1 MKRVFFLLLIGLT
14 LSVNSQQKFTLSG
27 SIFESNGKETLIGA
41 NIIIADLMTG
51 TISNEYGFYSIT
63 LAKGTY
69 EISVSNIGYSNLKQ
83 TITLDQNI
91 SMDFTLTEVIESL
104 DEVIIESNVE
114 ALNIKSPQ
122 MSVNSLTASSIKQ
135 IPVVFG
141 EADVIKA
148 ITLLPGV
155 SSGGEGA
162 AGFNV
167 RGGAAD
173 QNLILLDEA
182 TIFNSSHLFGL
193 FSVFNP
199 DAIKSLKLYKGGVPA
214 KYGGRVASVLD
225 IYQKEGNK
233 NEFKANG
240 GIGLVASRLLL
251 EGPLKKGVGSFLL
264 GGRATYAHLFLPLF
278 DVNNIAYFY
287 DLNTKL
293 SYKLNQKNS
302 IYLSGYFG
310 RDVFN
315 VSNSF
320 ENTYGNTVVNFR
332 WNHLFNDK
340 LFSNLSLIYSDYYY
354 GLNLNF
360 VGFEWNS
367 GIQNMNIK
375 YDFKQYVNDR
385 YKLEYGL
392 HSTYYR
398 FNPGII
404 SPNRPDS
411 GINREALTNKFAFEN
426 AIYFD
431 INQQLSEHLSFS
443 YGTRLSSF
451 LRLGQKELNVYENNQ
466 AVGYNSD
473 LQLYEEVDPIGSES
487 SSHSKVIK
495 SFLNLEPRLA
505 ISYKLND
512 DTSLKTS
519 YNRMTQYL
527 HLISNTSSPT
537 PLDVWTPSGEYI
549 QPQILDQVA
558 VGYFKSYN
566 TYDLE
571 IESFYKTTKNRIDYI
586 DGANLIAN
594 KAIEQV
600 LLNGQ
605 SRAYGFELLFRKNKG
620 RFKGWFAYTL
630 SKSEQHEYGLHSTY
644 YRFNPGIISPNRPDS
659 GINREALTN
668 KFAFENAIYFDIN
681 QQLSEHLSFS
691 YGTRLSSF
699 LRLGQKELN
708 VYENNQAVGY
718 NSDLQLYEE
727 VDPIGSESSS
737 HSKVIKSFLNLE
749 PRLAISY
756 KLNDDTSLKTS
767 YNRMTQYLHLISNT
781 SSPTPLDV
789 WTPSGEYIQPQI
801 LDQVAVGYFKSYNT
815 YDLEIESFY
824 KTTKNRIDY
833 IDGANLIAN
842 KAIEQVLLNGQSRAY
857 GFELLF
863 RKNKGRFKG
872 WFAYTLSKSEQQ
884 TKGINPSDPGI
895 NNGNWYNTPY
905 DKTHDISITSS
916 YDLSDKWKLNANFI
930 YQTGQPTT
938 YPNGQYEY
946 NNLIVSTFE
955 SRNSSRLDAYH
966 RFDISGTYNPKKN
979 KEKRWKGEWVF
990 SIYNLYNRKNTQS
1003 LNFRENI
1010 DTGQNEALKLSL
1022 FGAIGAVSYNF
1033 KF

>member
-1 MKRVFFLLLIGLT
+1 MKRLIFSILLCANFYGT
-14 LSVNSQQKFTLSG
+14 SQDLFTLSG
-27 SIFESNGKETLIGA
+27 TVFENQGNETLIGA
-41 NIIIADLMTG
+41 NIIIDELKTG

-63 LAKGTY
+63 LTKGVY
-69 EISVSNIGYSNLKQ
+69 EFTISNVGCL
-83 TITLDQNI
+83 TIKETIILDKDI
-91 SMDFTLTEVIESL
+91 IRDFTLLEATEALEEVLIETNIESL
-104 DEVIIESNVE
+104 
-114 ALNIKSPQ
+114 NIRTPQ

-240 GIGLVASRLLL
+240 GVGLVASRLLL

-293 SYKLNQKNS
+293 SYKLNKKNS
-302 IYLSGYFG
+302 IYLSAYFG

-332 WNHLFNDK
+332 LNHLFNDK

-375 YDFKQYVNDR
+375 YDFNQYINNR

-398 FNPGII
+398 FNPGVIG
-404 SPNRPDS
+404 PNRSDS
-411 GINREALTNKFAFEN
+411 GINTEALTNKFAFEN

-431 INQQLSEHLSFS
+431 IKHQLSERLTVS
-443 YGTRLSSF
+443 YGSRLSSF
-451 LRLGQKELNVYENNQ
+451 LRLGQKELNLYENNQ
-466 AVGYNSD
+466 AVGYNTD
-473 LQLYEEVDPIGSES
+473 LQLYEEINPIGSES
-487 SSHSKVIK
+487 SSTNKVIK

-505 ISYKLND
+505 ISYKLD
-512 DTSLKTS
+512 DNTSLKTS

-537 PLDVWTPSGEYI
+537 PLDVWTPSGKYI
-549 QPQILDQVA
+549 QPQILDQIA
-558 VGYFKSYN
+558 IGYFKRYN
-566 TYDLE
+566 KYDLE
-571 IESFYKTTKNRIDYI
+571 IESFYKK
-586 DGANLIAN
+586 
-594 KAIEQV
+594 
-600 LLNGQ
+600 
-605 SRAYGFELLFRKNKG
+605 
-620 RFKGWFAYTL
+620 
-630 SKSEQHEYGLHSTY
+630 
-644 YRFNPGIISPNRPDS
+644 
-659 GINREALTN
+659 
-668 KFAFENAIYFDIN
+668 
-681 QQLSEHLSFS
+681 
-691 YGTRLSSF
+691 
-699 LRLGQKELN
+699 
-708 VYENNQAVGY
+708 
-718 NSDLQLYEE
+718 
-727 VDPIGSESSS
+727 
-737 HSKVIKSFLNLE
+737 
-749 PRLAISY
+749 
-756 KLNDDTSLKTS
+756 
-767 YNRMTQYLHLISNT
+767 
-781 SSPTPLDV
+781 
-789 WTPSGEYIQPQI
+789 
-801 LDQVAVGYFKSYNT
+801 
-815 YDLEIESFY
+815 
-824 KTTKNRIDY
+824 TKNRIDY

-884 TKGINPSDPGI
+884 TKGLNASDPGI

-966 RFDISGTYNPKKN
+966 RFDISGTYTPKKN
-979 KEKRWKGEWVF
+979 KDKQWKGEWVF

-1003 LNFRENI
+1003 LNFRENQ

>member
-1 MKRVFFLLLIGLT
+1 MKRLIFSLLLCT
-14 LSVNSQQKFTLSG
+14 NFYVTSQDLFTLSG
-27 SIFESNGKETLIGA
+27 TVFENQGNETLIGA
-41 NIIIADLMTG
+41 NIIINELKTG

-63 LAKGTY
+63 LAKGVY
-69 EISVSNIGYSNLKQ
+69 EFTISNVGYL
-83 TITLDQNI
+83 TIKETIILDKDI
-91 SMDFTLTEVIESL
+91 IRDFTLSETTEALEEVLIETNIESL
-104 DEVIIESNVE
+104 
-114 ALNIKSPQ
+114 NIKTPQ
-122 MSVNSLTASSIKQ
+122 MSVNSLTATSIKQ

-240 GIGLVASRLLL
+240 GVGLVASRLLL

-293 SYKLNQKNS
+293 SYKLNKKNS
-302 IYLSGYFG
+302 IYLSAYFG

-332 WNHLFNDK
+332 LNHLFNDK

-375 YDFKQYVNDR
+375 YDFNQYINDR

-398 FNPGII
+398 FNPGVIG
-404 SPNRPDS
+404 PNRTDS
-411 GINREALTNKFAFEN
+411 GINTEALTNKFAFEN
-426 AIYFD
+426 AVYLD
-431 INQQLSEHLSFS
+431 IKQQLSERLTVS
-443 YGTRLSSF
+443 YGSRLSSF
-451 LRLGQKELNVYENNQ
+451 LRLGQKELNLYENNQ
-466 AVGYNSD
+466 AVGYNTD
-473 LQLYEEVDPIGSES
+473 LQLYEEINPIGSES
-487 SSHSKVIK
+487 SSTNKVTK
-495 SFLNLEPRLA
+495 SFLNLEPRLSL
-505 ISYKLND
+505 SYKLD
-512 DTSLKTS
+512 DNTSLKTS

-537 PLDVWTPSGEYI
+537 PLDVWTPSGKYI
-549 QPQILDQVA
+549 QPQILDQIA
-558 VGYFKSYN
+558 IGYFKRYN
-566 TYDLE
+566 KYDLE
-571 IESFYKTTKNRIDYI
+571 IESFYKKTKNRIDYI

-605 SRAYGFELLFRKNKG
+605 SRAYGFELLFRKNRG
-620 RFKGWFAYTL
+620 RFKGW
-630 SKSEQHEYGLHSTY
+630 
-644 YRFNPGIISPNRPDS
+644 I
-659 GINREALTN
+659 
-668 KFAFENAIYFDIN
+668 
-681 QQLSEHLSFS
+681 
-691 YGTRLSSF
+691 
-699 LRLGQKELN
+699 
-708 VYENNQAVGY
+708 
-718 NSDLQLYEE
+718 
-727 VDPIGSESSS
+727 
-737 HSKVIKSFLNLE
+737 
-749 PRLAISY
+749 
-756 KLNDDTSLKTS
+756 
-767 YNRMTQYLHLISNT
+767 
-781 SSPTPLDV
+781 
-789 WTPSGEYIQPQI
+789 
-801 LDQVAVGYFKSYNT
+801 
-815 YDLEIESFY
+815 
-824 KTTKNRIDY
+824 
-833 IDGANLIAN
+833 
-842 KAIEQVLLNGQSRAY
+842 
-857 GFELLF
+857 
-863 RKNKGRFKG
+863 
-872 WFAYTLSKSEQQ
+872 AYTLSKSEQQ
-884 TKGINPSDPGI
+884 TKGLSALDPGI

-916 YDLSDKWKLNANFI
+916 YDLNDKWKLNANFI

-966 RFDISGTYNPKKN
+966 RFDISGTYTPKKN
-979 KEKRWKGEWVF
+979 KDKQWKGEWVF

-1003 LNFRENI
+1003 LNFRENQ

>member
-1 MKRVFFLLLIGLT
+1 MTRLIFSLFIGLSF
-14 LSVNSQQKFTLSG
+14 LGYSQEKFTLSG
-27 SIFESNGKETLIGA
+27 TVFEAEGQETLIGA
-41 NIIIADLMTG
+41 NILIYDLKTG

-63 LAKGTY
+63 LDQGTY
-69 EISVSNIGYSNLKQ
+69 EVTVSTMGYCTLQQTLNLDK
-83 TITLDQNI
+83 NI
-91 SMDFTLTEVIESL
+91 SLDFTLVEAQETL
-104 DEVIIESNVE
+104 DEVVIET
-114 ALNIKSPQ
+114 NIERVDIKTPQ
-122 MSVNSLTASSIKQ
+122 MSVNSLNASSIKQ

-167 RGGAAD
+167 RGGATD

-199 DAIKSLKLYKGGVPA
+199 DAIKNLKLYKGGIPA

-225 IYQKEGNK
+225 IYQKDGNK
-233 NEFKANG
+233 NEFHANG
-240 GIGLVASRLLL
+240 GLGLVASRLLL
-251 EGPLKKGVGSFLL
+251 EGPLKKGTGSFLL

-278 DVNNIAYFY
+278 DLNNVAYFY

-293 SYKLNQKNS
+293 SYNLNKKNS

-315 VSNSF
+315 ISDSF

-332 WNHLFNDK
+332 WNHLFSDQ

-375 YDFKQYVNDR
+375 YDFKQYINDR

-404 SPNRPDS
+404 SPNGPDS
-411 GINREALTNKFAFEN
+411 GINREELINKFAFEN
-426 AIYFD
+426 AIYID
-431 INQQLSEHLSFS
+431 VNQQLTDRLALS
-443 YGTRLSSF
+443 YGARLSSF
-451 LRLGQKELNVYENNQ
+451 LRLGQKEINVYENNQ
-466 AVGYNSD
+466 AVEFNSD
-473 LQLYEEVDPIGSES
+473 LQLYEKINPIGTRSDG
-487 SSHSKVIK
+487 HGKVIK
-495 SFLNLEPRLA
+495 SFLNIEPRFAL
-505 ISYKLND
+505 SYQLND

-527 HLISNTSSPT
+527 HLMSNTSSPA
-537 PLDVWTPSGEYI
+537 PLDVWAPSGEFI

-558 VGYFKSYN
+558 VGYFKNYKAYS
-566 TYDLE
+566 LE
-571 IESFYKTTKNRIDYI
+571 VESFYKIIKNRIDYI

-594 KAIEQV
+594 DAIEQV
-600 LLNGQ
+600 ILNGR
-605 SRAYGFELLFRKNKG
+605 SRAYG
-620 RFKGWFAYTL
+620 
-630 SKSEQHEYGLHSTY
+630 
-644 YRFNPGIISPNRPDS
+644 
-659 GINREALTN
+659 
-668 KFAFENAIYFDIN
+668 
-681 QQLSEHLSFS
+681 
-691 YGTRLSSF
+691 
-699 LRLGQKELN
+699 
-708 VYENNQAVGY
+708 
-718 NSDLQLYEE
+718 
-727 VDPIGSESSS
+727 
-737 HSKVIKSFLNLE
+737 LE
-749 PRLAISY
+749 
-756 KLNDDTSLKTS
+756 
-767 YNRMTQYLHLISNT
+767 
-781 SSPTPLDV
+781 
-789 WTPSGEYIQPQI
+789 
-801 LDQVAVGYFKSYNT
+801 
-815 YDLEIESFY
+815 
-824 KTTKNRIDY
+824 
-833 IDGANLIAN
+833 
-842 KAIEQVLLNGQSRAY
+842 VLL
-857 GFELLF
+857 

-884 TKGINPSDPGI
+884 TKGQKASDPGI

-916 YDLSDKWKLNANFI
+916 YDLSEKWKLNANFI
-930 YQTGQPTT
+930 FQTGQPTT
-938 YPNGQYEY
+938 YPNGQYSF
-946 NNLIVSTFE
+946 NGLVVPTFE
-955 SRNSSRLDAYH
+955 ARNSSRLDAYH
-966 RFDISGTYNPKKN
+966 RFDISGTYTPKSK
-979 KEKRWKGEWVF
+979 KEKRWKSEWVF

-1003 LNFRENI
+1003 LNFRENQ
-1010 DTGQNEALKLSL
+1010 DTGQNEAIKLSL

>member
-1 MKRVFFLLLIGLT
+1 MKRLIFSILLCANFYGT
-14 LSVNSQQKFTLSG
+14 SQDLFTLSG
-27 SIFESNGKETLIGA
+27 TVFENQGNETLIGA
-41 NIIIADLMTG
+41 NIIIDELKTG

-63 LAKGTY
+63 LTKGVY
-69 EISVSNIGYSNLKQ
+69 EFTISNVGCL
-83 TITLDQNI
+83 TIKETIILDKDI
-91 SMDFTLTEVIESL
+91 IRDFTLLEATEALEEVLIETNIESL
-104 DEVIIESNVE
+104 
-114 ALNIKSPQ
+114 NIRTPQ

-240 GIGLVASRLLL
+240 GVGLVASRLLL

-293 SYKLNQKNS
+293 SYKLNKKNS
-302 IYLSGYFG
+302 IYLSAYFG

-332 WNHLFNDK
+332 LNHLFNDK

-375 YDFKQYVNDR
+375 YDFNQYINNR

-398 FNPGII
+398 FNPGVIG
-404 SPNRPDS
+404 PNRSDS
-411 GINREALTNKFAFEN
+411 GINTEALTNKFAFEN

-431 INQQLSEHLSFS
+431 IKHQLSERLTVS
-443 YGTRLSSF
+443 YGSRLSSF
-451 LRLGQKELNVYENNQ
+451 LRLGQKELNLYENNQ
-466 AVGYNSD
+466 AVGYNTD
-473 LQLYEEVDPIGSES
+473 LQLYEEINPIGSES
-487 SSHSKVIK
+487 STTNKVIK

-505 ISYKLND
+505 ISYKLD
-512 DTSLKTS
+512 DNTSLKTS

-537 PLDVWTPSGEYI
+537 PLDVWTPSGKYI
-549 QPQILDQVA
+549 QPQILDQIA
-558 VGYFKSYN
+558 IGYFKRYN
-566 TYDLE
+566 KYDLE
-571 IESFYKTTKNRIDYI
+571 IESFYKK
-586 DGANLIAN
+586 
-594 KAIEQV
+594 
-600 LLNGQ
+600 
-605 SRAYGFELLFRKNKG
+605 
-620 RFKGWFAYTL
+620 
-630 SKSEQHEYGLHSTY
+630 
-644 YRFNPGIISPNRPDS
+644 
-659 GINREALTN
+659 
-668 KFAFENAIYFDIN
+668 
-681 QQLSEHLSFS
+681 
-691 YGTRLSSF
+691 
-699 LRLGQKELN
+699 
-708 VYENNQAVGY
+708 
-718 NSDLQLYEE
+718 
-727 VDPIGSESSS
+727 
-737 HSKVIKSFLNLE
+737 
-749 PRLAISY
+749 
-756 KLNDDTSLKTS
+756 
-767 YNRMTQYLHLISNT
+767 
-781 SSPTPLDV
+781 
-789 WTPSGEYIQPQI
+789 
-801 LDQVAVGYFKSYNT
+801 
-815 YDLEIESFY
+815 
-824 KTTKNRIDY
+824 TKNRIDY

-884 TKGINPSDPGI
+884 TKGLNASDPGI

-916 YDLSDKWKLNANFI
+916 YDLNNKWKLNANFI

-979 KEKRWKGEWVF
+979 KDKQWKGEWVF

-1003 LNFRENI
+1003 LNFRENQ

>member
-1 MKRVFFLLLIGLT
+1 MKKIIFSLLLCFSLYG
-14 LSVNSQQKFTLSG
+14 NSQERFTLSG
-27 SIFESNGKETLIGA
+27 TIVEEQGRETLIGA
-41 NIIIADLMTG
+41 NIIIEDLNTG

-63 LAKGTY
+63 LNKGIY
-69 EISVSNIGYSNLKQ
+69 EVTISNIGYSSLKQ
-83 TITLDQNI
+83 TISLDQNV
-91 SMDFTLTEVIESL
+91 SMDFTLTEEIESL

-122 MSVNSLTASSIKQ
+122 MSVNSLSATSIKQ

-199 DAIKSLKLYKGGVPA
+199 DAIKSLKLYKGGIPA

-251 EGPLKKGVGSFLL
+251 EGPISKGKGSFLL

-278 DVNNIAYFY
+278 EVDNIAYFY
-287 DLNTKL
+287 DLNSKL
-293 SYKLNQKNS
+293 SYNINEKNDV
-302 IYLSGYFG
+302 YLSGYFG

-320 ENTYGNTVVNFR
+320 ENTYGNTVINFR
-332 WNHLFNDK
+332 WNHLFSNQ

-385 YKLEYGL
+385 FKMEYGL

-398 FNPGII
+398 FNPGVI
-404 SPNRPDS
+404 SPNGPQS
-411 GINREALTNKFAFEN
+411 GINREELTNKFAFEN

-431 INQQLSEHLSFS
+431 LNQKLSERISVS
-443 YGTRLSSF
+443 YGARLSSF

-473 LQLYEEVDPIGSES
+473 LQLYEAINPIS
-487 SSHSKVIK
+487 SQTNNQGKVVK

-505 ISYKLND
+505 VSYKLND

-527 HLISNTSSPT
+527 HLLSNTSSQT
-537 PLDVWTPSGEYI
+537 PLDVWTPSGKYI
-549 QPQILDQVA
+549 QPQVLDQLA
-558 VGYFKSYN
+558 IGYFK
-566 TYDLE
+566 
-571 IESFYKTTKNRIDYI
+571 R
-586 DGANLIAN
+586 
-594 KAIEQV
+594 
-600 LLNGQ
+600 
-605 SRAYGFELLFRKNKG
+605 
-620 RFKGWFAYTL
+620 
-630 SKSEQHEYGLHSTY
+630 Y
-644 YRFNPGIISPNRPDS
+644 YS
-659 GINREALTN
+659 
-668 KFAFENAIYFDIN
+668 
-681 QQLSEHLSFS
+681 
-691 YGTRLSSF
+691 
-699 LRLGQKELN
+699 
-708 VYENNQAVGY
+708 
-718 NSDLQLYEE
+718 
-727 VDPIGSESSS
+727 
-737 HSKVIKSFLNLE
+737 
-749 PRLAISY
+749 
-756 KLNDDTSLKTS
+756 
-767 YNRMTQYLHLISNT
+767 
-781 SSPTPLDV
+781 
-789 WTPSGEYIQPQI
+789 
-801 LDQVAVGYFKSYNT
+801 

-884 TKGINPSDPGI
+884 TNGINASDPGI
-895 NNGNWYNTPY
+895 NNGKWYNTPY
-905 DKTHDISITSS
+905 DKTHDVSITSS
-916 YDLSDKWKLNANFI
+916 YDLSKKWKLNANFI

-946 NNLIVSTFE
+946 SNLIVPTFE
-955 SRNSSRLDAYH
+955 TRNSSRLDAYH
-966 RFDISGTYNPKKN
+966 RFDISGTYTPKTKKN
-979 KEKRWKGEWVF
+979 KQWKGEWVF

-1003 LNFRENI
+1003 LNFRENQI
-1010 DTGQNEALKLSL
+1010 TGSNEAVKLSL
-1022 FGAIGAVSYNF
+1022 FGAVGAVSYNF

>member
-1 MKRVFFLLLIGLT
+1 MKRQILFLLLCINLYG
-14 LSVNSQQKFTLSG
+14 NSQERFTLSG
-27 SIFESNGKETLIGA
+27 TVFENQGNETLIGA
-41 NIIIADLMTG
+41 NIIIDELKTG

-63 LAKGTY
+63 LAKGIY
-69 EISVSNIGYSNLKQ
+69 EFTISNIGYSTIKKTIILDKDILK
-83 TITLDQNI
+83 
-91 SMDFTLTEVIESL
+91 DFTLSEATEALDEVLIETNIESL
-104 DEVIIESNVE
+104 DIRT
-114 ALNIKSPQ
+114 PQ

-214 KYGGRVASVLD
+214 KYGGRVSSVLD

-233 NEFKANG
+233 NEYKANG

-293 SYKLNQKNS
+293 SYKLNKKNS
-302 IYLSGYFG
+302 IYLSAYFG

-320 ENTYGNTVVNFR
+320 ENTYGNTVINFR
-332 WNHLFNDK
+332 LNHLFNDK

-375 YDFKQYVNDR
+375 YDFNQYVNDR

-398 FNPGII
+398 FNPGVIG
-404 SPNRPDS
+404 PNRPDS
-411 GINREALTNKFAFEN
+411 GINTEALTNKFAFEN

-431 INQQLSEHLSFS
+431 IKHQLSERLTVS
-443 YGTRLSSF
+443 YGSRLSSF
-451 LRLGQKELNVYENNQ
+451 LRLGQKELNLYENNQ
-466 AVGYNSD
+466 AVGYNTD
-473 LQLYEEVDPIGSES
+473 LQLYEEINPIGSES
-487 SSHSKVIK
+487 SATNKVIK

-505 ISYKLND
+505 ISYKLD
-512 DTSLKTS
+512 DNTSLKTS

-537 PLDVWTPSGEYI
+537 PLDVWTPSGKYI
-549 QPQILDQVA
+549 QPQILDQIA
-558 VGYFKSYN
+558 IGYFKRYN
-566 TYDLE
+566 KYDLE
-571 IESFYKTTKNRIDYI
+571 IESFYKK
-586 DGANLIAN
+586 
-594 KAIEQV
+594 
-600 LLNGQ
+600 
-605 SRAYGFELLFRKNKG
+605 
-620 RFKGWFAYTL
+620 
-630 SKSEQHEYGLHSTY
+630 
-644 YRFNPGIISPNRPDS
+644 
-659 GINREALTN
+659 
-668 KFAFENAIYFDIN
+668 
-681 QQLSEHLSFS
+681 
-691 YGTRLSSF
+691 
-699 LRLGQKELN
+699 
-708 VYENNQAVGY
+708 
-718 NSDLQLYEE
+718 
-727 VDPIGSESSS
+727 
-737 HSKVIKSFLNLE
+737 
-749 PRLAISY
+749 
-756 KLNDDTSLKTS
+756 
-767 YNRMTQYLHLISNT
+767 
-781 SSPTPLDV
+781 
-789 WTPSGEYIQPQI
+789 
-801 LDQVAVGYFKSYNT
+801 
-815 YDLEIESFY
+815 
-824 KTTKNRIDY
+824 TKNRIDY

-884 TKGINPSDPGI
+884 TKGLNASDPGI

-966 RFDISGTYNPKKN
+966 RFDISGTYTPKKN
-979 KEKRWKGEWVF
+979 KDKQWKGEWVF

-1003 LNFRENI
+1003 LNFRENQ

>member
-1 MKRVFFLLLIGLT
+1 MKRLIFSILLCANFYGT
-14 LSVNSQQKFTLSG
+14 SQDLFTLSG
-27 SIFESNGKETLIGA
+27 TVFENQGNETLIGA
-41 NIIIADLMTG
+41 NIIIDELKTG

-63 LAKGTY
+63 LTKGVY
-69 EISVSNIGYSNLKQ
+69 EFTISNVGCL
-83 TITLDQNI
+83 TIKETIILDKDI
-91 SMDFTLTEVIESL
+91 IRDFTLLEATEALEEVLIETNIESL
-104 DEVIIESNVE
+104 
-114 ALNIKSPQ
+114 NIRTPQ

-240 GIGLVASRLLL
+240 GVGLVASRLLL

-293 SYKLNQKNS
+293 SYKINKKNS
-302 IYLSGYFG
+302 IYLSAYFG

-332 WNHLFNDK
+332 LNHLFNDK

-375 YDFKQYVNDR
+375 YDFNQYINNR

-398 FNPGII
+398 FNPGVIG
-404 SPNRPDS
+404 PNRSDS
-411 GINREALTNKFAFEN
+411 GINTEALTNKFAFEN
-426 AIYFD
+426 AIYLD
-431 INQQLSEHLSFS
+431 IKHQLSERLTVS
-443 YGTRLSSF
+443 YGSRLSSF
-451 LRLGQKELNVYENNQ
+451 LRLGQKELNLYENNQ
-466 AVGYNSD
+466 AVGYNTD
-473 LQLYEEVDPIGSES
+473 LQLYEEINPIGSES
-487 SSHSKVIK
+487 SATNKVIK

-505 ISYKLND
+505 ISYKLD
-512 DTSLKTS
+512 DNTSLKTS

-537 PLDVWTPSGEYI
+537 PLDVWTPSGKYI
-549 QPQILDQVA
+549 QPQILDQIA
-558 VGYFKSYN
+558 IGYFKRYN
-566 TYDLE
+566 KYDLE
-571 IESFYKTTKNRIDYI
+571 IESFYKK
-586 DGANLIAN
+586 
-594 KAIEQV
+594 
-600 LLNGQ
+600 
-605 SRAYGFELLFRKNKG
+605 
-620 RFKGWFAYTL
+620 
-630 SKSEQHEYGLHSTY
+630 
-644 YRFNPGIISPNRPDS
+644 
-659 GINREALTN
+659 
-668 KFAFENAIYFDIN
+668 
-681 QQLSEHLSFS
+681 
-691 YGTRLSSF
+691 
-699 LRLGQKELN
+699 
-708 VYENNQAVGY
+708 
-718 NSDLQLYEE
+718 
-727 VDPIGSESSS
+727 
-737 HSKVIKSFLNLE
+737 
-749 PRLAISY
+749 
-756 KLNDDTSLKTS
+756 
-767 YNRMTQYLHLISNT
+767 
-781 SSPTPLDV
+781 
-789 WTPSGEYIQPQI
+789 
-801 LDQVAVGYFKSYNT
+801 
-815 YDLEIESFY
+815 
-824 KTTKNRIDY
+824 TKNRIDY

-884 TKGINPSDPGI
+884 TKGLNASDPGI

-979 KEKRWKGEWVF
+979 KDKQWKGEWVF

-1003 LNFRENI
+1003 LNFRENQ

>member
-1 MKRVFFLLLIGLT
+1 MKRLIFSILLCANFYGT
-14 LSVNSQQKFTLSG
+14 SQDLFTLSG
-27 SIFESNGKETLIGA
+27 TVFENQGNETLIGA
-41 NIIIADLMTG
+41 NIIIDELKTG

-63 LAKGTY
+63 LTKGVY
-69 EISVSNIGYSNLKQ
+69 EFTISNVGCL
-83 TITLDQNI
+83 TIKETIILDKDI
-91 SMDFTLTEVIESL
+91 IRDFTLLEATEALEEVLIETNIESL
-104 DEVIIESNVE
+104 
-114 ALNIKSPQ
+114 NIRTPQ

-240 GIGLVASRLLL
+240 GVGLVASRLLL

-287 DLNTKL
+287 DLNSKL
-293 SYKLNQKNS
+293 SYKLNKKNS
-302 IYLSGYFG
+302 IYLSAYFG

-332 WNHLFNDK
+332 LNHLFNDK

-375 YDFKQYVNDR
+375 YDFNQYINNR

-398 FNPGII
+398 FNPGVIG
-404 SPNRPDS
+404 PNRSDS
-411 GINREALTNKFAFEN
+411 GINTEALTNKFAFEN
-426 AIYFD
+426 AIYLD
-431 INQQLSEHLSFS
+431 IKHQLSERLTVS
-443 YGTRLSSF
+443 YGSRLSSF
-451 LRLGQKELNVYENNQ
+451 LRLGQKELNLYENNQ
-466 AVGYNSD
+466 AVGYNTD
-473 LQLYEEVDPIGSES
+473 LQLYEEINPIGSES
-487 SSHSKVIK
+487 STTNKVIK

-505 ISYKLND
+505 ISYKLD
-512 DTSLKTS
+512 DNTSLKTS

-537 PLDVWTPSGEYI
+537 PLDVWTPSGKYI
-549 QPQILDQVA
+549 QPQILDQIA
-558 VGYFKSYN
+558 IGYFKRYN
-566 TYDLE
+566 KYDLE
-571 IESFYKTTKNRIDYI
+571 IESFYKK
-586 DGANLIAN
+586 
-594 KAIEQV
+594 
-600 LLNGQ
+600 
-605 SRAYGFELLFRKNKG
+605 
-620 RFKGWFAYTL
+620 
-630 SKSEQHEYGLHSTY
+630 
-644 YRFNPGIISPNRPDS
+644 
-659 GINREALTN
+659 
-668 KFAFENAIYFDIN
+668 
-681 QQLSEHLSFS
+681 
-691 YGTRLSSF
+691 
-699 LRLGQKELN
+699 
-708 VYENNQAVGY
+708 
-718 NSDLQLYEE
+718 
-727 VDPIGSESSS
+727 
-737 HSKVIKSFLNLE
+737 
-749 PRLAISY
+749 
-756 KLNDDTSLKTS
+756 
-767 YNRMTQYLHLISNT
+767 
-781 SSPTPLDV
+781 
-789 WTPSGEYIQPQI
+789 
-801 LDQVAVGYFKSYNT
+801 
-815 YDLEIESFY
+815 
-824 KTTKNRIDY
+824 TKNRIDY

-884 TKGINPSDPGI
+884 TKGLNASDPGI

-966 RFDISGTYNPKKN
+966 RFDISGTYTPKKN
-979 KEKRWKGEWVF
+979 KDKQWKGEWVF

-1003 LNFRENI
+1003 LNFRENQ

>member
-1 MKRVFFLLLIGLT
+1 MKRQILFLLLCINLYG
-14 LSVNSQQKFTLSG
+14 NSQERFTLSG
-27 SIFESNGKETLIGA
+27 TVFENQGNETLIGA
-41 NIIIADLMTG
+41 NIIIDELKTG

-63 LAKGTY
+63 LAKGIY
-69 EISVSNIGYSNLKQ
+69 EFTISNIGYSTIKKTIILDKDILK
-83 TITLDQNI
+83 
-91 SMDFTLTEVIESL
+91 DFTLSEATEALDEVLIETNIESL
-104 DEVIIESNVE
+104 
-114 ALNIKSPQ
+114 NIRTPQ

-214 KYGGRVASVLD
+214 KYGGRVSSVLD

-233 NEFKANG
+233 NEYKANG

-293 SYKLNQKNS
+293 SYKLNKKNS
-302 IYLSGYFG
+302 IYLSAYFG

-320 ENTYGNTVVNFR
+320 ENTYGNTVINFR
-332 WNHLFNDK
+332 LNHLFNDK

-375 YDFKQYVNDR
+375 YDFNQYVNDR

-398 FNPGII
+398 FNPGVIG
-404 SPNRPDS
+404 PNRPDS
-411 GINREALTNKFAFEN
+411 GINTEALTNKFGFEN

-431 INQQLSEHLSFS
+431 IKHQLSERLTVS
-443 YGTRLSSF
+443 YGSRLSSF
-451 LRLGQKELNVYENNQ
+451 LRLGQKELNLYENNQ
-466 AVGYNSD
+466 AVGYNTD
-473 LQLYEEVDPIGSES
+473 LQLYEEINPIGSES
-487 SSHSKVIK
+487 SSTNKVIK

-505 ISYKLND
+505 ISYKLD
-512 DTSLKTS
+512 DNTSLKTS

-537 PLDVWTPSGEYI
+537 PLDVWTPSGKYI
-549 QPQILDQVA
+549 QPQILDQIA
-558 VGYFKSYN
+558 IGYFKRYN
-566 TYDLE
+566 KYDLE
-571 IESFYKTTKNRIDYI
+571 IESFYKK
-586 DGANLIAN
+586 
-594 KAIEQV
+594 
-600 LLNGQ
+600 
-605 SRAYGFELLFRKNKG
+605 
-620 RFKGWFAYTL
+620 
-630 SKSEQHEYGLHSTY
+630 
-644 YRFNPGIISPNRPDS
+644 
-659 GINREALTN
+659 
-668 KFAFENAIYFDIN
+668 
-681 QQLSEHLSFS
+681 
-691 YGTRLSSF
+691 
-699 LRLGQKELN
+699 
-708 VYENNQAVGY
+708 
-718 NSDLQLYEE
+718 
-727 VDPIGSESSS
+727 
-737 HSKVIKSFLNLE
+737 
-749 PRLAISY
+749 
-756 KLNDDTSLKTS
+756 
-767 YNRMTQYLHLISNT
+767 
-781 SSPTPLDV
+781 
-789 WTPSGEYIQPQI
+789 
-801 LDQVAVGYFKSYNT
+801 
-815 YDLEIESFY
+815 
-824 KTTKNRIDY
+824 TKNRIDY

-884 TKGINPSDPGI
+884 TKGLNASEPGI

-905 DKTHDISITSS
+905 DKTHDISITTS
-916 YDLSDKWKLNANFI
+916 YDLNNKWKLNANFI

-966 RFDISGTYNPKKN
+966 RFDISGTYTPKKN
-979 KEKRWKGEWVF
+979 KDKQWKGEWVF

-1003 LNFRENI
+1003 LNFRENQ

>member
-1 MKRVFFLLLIGLT
+1 MKRLILFLLLCINLYG
-14 LSVNSQQKFTLSG
+14 NSQERFTLSG
-27 SIFESNGKETLIGA
+27 TVFENQGNETLIGA
-41 NIIIADLMTG
+41 NIIIDELKTG

-63 LAKGTY
+63 LAKGVY
-69 EISVSNIGYSNLKQ
+69 ELTVSNIGYSTTKK
-83 TITLDQNI
+83 TIILDKDI
-91 SMDFTLTEVIESL
+91 IKDFTLSEATEALDEVLIETNIESL
-104 DEVIIESNVE
+104 
-114 ALNIKSPQ
+114 NIRTPQ

-214 KYGGRVASVLD
+214 KYGGRVSSVLD

-233 NEFKANG
+233 NEYKANG
-240 GIGLVASRLLL
+240 GVGLVASRLLL

-293 SYKLNQKNS
+293 SYKLNKKNS
-302 IYLSGYFG
+302 VYLSAYFG

-332 WNHLFNDK
+332 LNHLFNDK

-375 YDFKQYVNDR
+375 YDFNQYVNDR

-398 FNPGII
+398 FNPGVIG
-404 SPNRPDS
+404 PNRPDS
-411 GINREALTNKFAFEN
+411 GINTEALTNKFAFEN
-426 AIYFD
+426 AIYLD
-431 INQQLSEHLSFS
+431 IKHQLSERLTVS
-443 YGTRLSSF
+443 YGSRLSSF
-451 LRLGQKELNVYENNQ
+451 LRLGQKELNLYENNQ
-466 AVGYNSD
+466 AVSYNTD
-473 LQLYEEVDPIGSES
+473 LQLYEEINPIGSES
-487 SSHSKVIK
+487 ISTNKVIK

-505 ISYKLND
+505 ISYKLD
-512 DTSLKTS
+512 DNTSLKTS

-537 PLDVWTPSGEYI
+537 PLDVWTPSGKYI
-549 QPQILDQVA
+549 QPQILDQIA
-558 VGYFKSYN
+558 IGYFKRYN
-566 TYDLE
+566 KYDLE
-571 IESFYKTTKNRIDYI
+571 VESFYKK
-586 DGANLIAN
+586 
-594 KAIEQV
+594 
-600 LLNGQ
+600 
-605 SRAYGFELLFRKNKG
+605 
-620 RFKGWFAYTL
+620 
-630 SKSEQHEYGLHSTY
+630 
-644 YRFNPGIISPNRPDS
+644 
-659 GINREALTN
+659 
-668 KFAFENAIYFDIN
+668 
-681 QQLSEHLSFS
+681 
-691 YGTRLSSF
+691 
-699 LRLGQKELN
+699 
-708 VYENNQAVGY
+708 
-718 NSDLQLYEE
+718 
-727 VDPIGSESSS
+727 
-737 HSKVIKSFLNLE
+737 
-749 PRLAISY
+749 
-756 KLNDDTSLKTS
+756 
-767 YNRMTQYLHLISNT
+767 
-781 SSPTPLDV
+781 
-789 WTPSGEYIQPQI
+789 
-801 LDQVAVGYFKSYNT
+801 
-815 YDLEIESFY
+815 
-824 KTTKNRIDY
+824 TKNRIDY

-884 TKGINPSDPGI
+884 TKGLNASEPGI

-916 YDLSDKWKLNANFI
+916 YDLNNKWKLNANFI

-966 RFDISGTYNPKKN
+966 RFDISGTYIPKKS
-979 KEKRWKGEWVF
+979 KDKQWKGEWVF

-1003 LNFRENI
+1003 LNFRENQ

>member
-1 MKRVFFLLLIGLT
+1 MKRQILFLLLCINLYG
-14 LSVNSQQKFTLSG
+14 NSQERFTLSG
-27 SIFESNGKETLIGA
+27 TVFENQGNETLIGA
-41 NIIIADLMTG
+41 NIIIDKLKTG

-63 LAKGTY
+63 LAKGVY
-69 EISVSNIGYSNLKQ
+69 ELTISNIGYS
-83 TITLDQNI
+83 TIKKTIILDKDI
-91 SMDFTLTEVIESL
+91 IKDFTLSEATEALDEVLIETNIESL
-104 DEVIIESNVE
+104 
-114 ALNIKSPQ
+114 NIRTPQ

-214 KYGGRVASVLD
+214 KYGGRVSSVLD

-233 NEFKANG
+233 NEYKANG
-240 GIGLVASRLLL
+240 GVGLVASRLLL

-293 SYKLNQKNS
+293 SYKLNKKNS
-302 IYLSGYFG
+302 VYLSAYFG

-332 WNHLFNDK
+332 LNHLFNDK

-375 YDFKQYVNDR
+375 YDFNQYVNDR

-398 FNPGII
+398 FNPGVIG
-404 SPNRPDS
+404 PNRPDS
-411 GINREALTNKFAFEN
+411 GINTEALTNKFAFEN
-426 AIYFD
+426 AIYLD
-431 INQQLSEHLSFS
+431 IKHQLSERLTVS
-443 YGTRLSSF
+443 YGSRLSSF
-451 LRLGQKELNVYENNQ
+451 LRLGQKELNLYENNQ
-466 AVGYNSD
+466 AVSYNTD
-473 LQLYEEVDPIGSES
+473 LQLYEEINPIGAES
-487 SSHSKVIK
+487 ISTNKVIK

-505 ISYKLND
+505 ISYKLD
-512 DTSLKTS
+512 DNTSLKTS

-537 PLDVWTPSGEYI
+537 PLDVWTPSGKYI
-549 QPQILDQVA
+549 QPQILDQIA
-558 VGYFKSYN
+558 IGYFKRYN
-566 TYDLE
+566 KYDLE
-571 IESFYKTTKNRIDYI
+571 IESFYKK
-586 DGANLIAN
+586 
-594 KAIEQV
+594 
-600 LLNGQ
+600 
-605 SRAYGFELLFRKNKG
+605 
-620 RFKGWFAYTL
+620 
-630 SKSEQHEYGLHSTY
+630 
-644 YRFNPGIISPNRPDS
+644 
-659 GINREALTN
+659 
-668 KFAFENAIYFDIN
+668 
-681 QQLSEHLSFS
+681 
-691 YGTRLSSF
+691 
-699 LRLGQKELN
+699 
-708 VYENNQAVGY
+708 
-718 NSDLQLYEE
+718 
-727 VDPIGSESSS
+727 
-737 HSKVIKSFLNLE
+737 
-749 PRLAISY
+749 
-756 KLNDDTSLKTS
+756 
-767 YNRMTQYLHLISNT
+767 
-781 SSPTPLDV
+781 
-789 WTPSGEYIQPQI
+789 
-801 LDQVAVGYFKSYNT
+801 
-815 YDLEIESFY
+815 
-824 KTTKNRIDY
+824 TKNRIDY

-884 TKGINPSDPGI
+884 TKGLNASEPGI
-895 NNGNWYNTPY
+895 NNGKWYNTPY

-916 YDLSDKWKLNANFI
+916 YDLNNKWKLNANFI

-966 RFDISGTYNPKKN
+966 RFDISGTYIPKKS
-979 KEKRWKGEWVF
+979 KDKQWKGEWVF

-1003 LNFRENI
+1003 LNFRENQ

>member
-1 MKRVFFLLLIGLT
+1 MKRLIFSILLCANFYGT
-14 LSVNSQQKFTLSG
+14 SQDLFTLSG
-27 SIFESNGKETLIGA
+27 TVFENQGNETLIGA
-41 NIIIADLMTG
+41 NIIIDELKTG

-63 LAKGTY
+63 LTKGVY
-69 EISVSNIGYSNLKQ
+69 EFTISNVGCL
-83 TITLDQNI
+83 TIKETIILDKDI
-91 SMDFTLTEVIESL
+91 IRDFTLLEATEALEEVLIETNIESL
-104 DEVIIESNVE
+104 
-114 ALNIKSPQ
+114 NIRTPQ

-240 GIGLVASRLLL
+240 GVGLVASRLLL

-293 SYKLNQKNS
+293 SYKLNKKNS
-302 IYLSGYFG
+302 IYLSAYFG

-332 WNHLFNDK
+332 LNHLFNDK

-375 YDFKQYVNDR
+375 YDFNQYINNR

-398 FNPGII
+398 FNPGVIG
-404 SPNRPDS
+404 PNRSDS
-411 GINREALTNKFAFEN
+411 GINTEALTNKFAFEN

-431 INQQLSEHLSFS
+431 IKHQLSERLTVS
-443 YGTRLSSF
+443 YGSRLSSF
-451 LRLGQKELNVYENNQ
+451 LRLGQKELNLYENNQ
-466 AVGYNSD
+466 AVGYNTD
-473 LQLYEEVDPIGSES
+473 LQLYEEINPIGSES
-487 SSHSKVIK
+487 SSTNKVIK

-505 ISYKLND
+505 ISYKLD
-512 DTSLKTS
+512 DNTSLKTS

-537 PLDVWTPSGEYI
+537 PLDVWTPSGKYI
-549 QPQILDQVA
+549 QPQILDQIA
-558 VGYFKSYN
+558 IGYFKRYN
-566 TYDLE
+566 KYDLE
-571 IESFYKTTKNRIDYI
+571 IESFYKK
-586 DGANLIAN
+586 
-594 KAIEQV
+594 
-600 LLNGQ
+600 
-605 SRAYGFELLFRKNKG
+605 
-620 RFKGWFAYTL
+620 
-630 SKSEQHEYGLHSTY
+630 
-644 YRFNPGIISPNRPDS
+644 
-659 GINREALTN
+659 
-668 KFAFENAIYFDIN
+668 
-681 QQLSEHLSFS
+681 
-691 YGTRLSSF
+691 
-699 LRLGQKELN
+699 
-708 VYENNQAVGY
+708 
-718 NSDLQLYEE
+718 
-727 VDPIGSESSS
+727 
-737 HSKVIKSFLNLE
+737 
-749 PRLAISY
+749 
-756 KLNDDTSLKTS
+756 
-767 YNRMTQYLHLISNT
+767 
-781 SSPTPLDV
+781 
-789 WTPSGEYIQPQI
+789 
-801 LDQVAVGYFKSYNT
+801 
-815 YDLEIESFY
+815 
-824 KTTKNRIDY
+824 TKNRIDY

-884 TKGINPSDPGI
+884 TKGLNASDPGI

-979 KEKRWKGEWVF
+979 KDKQWKGEWVF

-1003 LNFRENI
+1003 LNFRENQ

>member
-1 MKRVFFLLLIGLT
+1 MKRQILFLLLCINLYG
-14 LSVNSQQKFTLSG
+14 NSQERFTISG
-27 SIFESNGKETLIGA
+27 TVFENQGNETLIGA
-41 NIIIADLMTG
+41 NIIIDELKTG

-63 LAKGTY
+63 LAKGVY
-69 EISVSNIGYSNLKQ
+69 EFTISNIGYS
-83 TITLDQNI
+83 TIKKTIILDKDI
-91 SMDFTLTEVIESL
+91 IKDFTLSEATEALDEVFIKTNIESL
-104 DEVIIESNVE
+104 
-114 ALNIKSPQ
+114 NIRTPQ

-199 DAIKSLKLYKGGVPA
+199 DAIKSLKLYKGGVPP
-214 KYGGRVASVLD
+214 KYGGRVSSVLD

-240 GIGLVASRLLL
+240 GVGLVASRLLL

-293 SYKLNQKNS
+293 SYKLNKKNR
-302 IYLSGYFG
+302 IYLSAYFG

-332 WNHLFNDK
+332 LNHLFNDK

-375 YDFKQYVNDR
+375 YDFNQYVNDR

-398 FNPGII
+398 FNPGVIG
-404 SPNRPDS
+404 PNRPDS
-411 GINREALTNKFAFEN
+411 GINTEALTNKFAFEN

-431 INQQLSEHLSFS
+431 IKHQLSERLTVS
-443 YGTRLSSF
+443 YGSRLSSF
-451 LRLGQKELNVYENNQ
+451 LRLGQKELNLYENNQ
-466 AVGYNSD
+466 AVGYNMD
-473 LQLYEEVDPIGSES
+473 LQLYEEINPIGSES
-487 SSHSKVIK
+487 SSTNKVIK

-505 ISYKLND
+505 ISYKLD
-512 DTSLKTS
+512 DNTSLKTS

-537 PLDVWTPSGEYI
+537 PLDVWTPSGKYI
-549 QPQILDQVA
+549 QPQILDQIA
-558 VGYFKSYN
+558 IGYFKRYN
-566 TYDLE
+566 KYDLE
-571 IESFYKTTKNRIDYI
+571 IESFYKK
-586 DGANLIAN
+586 
-594 KAIEQV
+594 
-600 LLNGQ
+600 
-605 SRAYGFELLFRKNKG
+605 
-620 RFKGWFAYTL
+620 
-630 SKSEQHEYGLHSTY
+630 
-644 YRFNPGIISPNRPDS
+644 
-659 GINREALTN
+659 
-668 KFAFENAIYFDIN
+668 
-681 QQLSEHLSFS
+681 
-691 YGTRLSSF
+691 
-699 LRLGQKELN
+699 
-708 VYENNQAVGY
+708 
-718 NSDLQLYEE
+718 
-727 VDPIGSESSS
+727 
-737 HSKVIKSFLNLE
+737 
-749 PRLAISY
+749 
-756 KLNDDTSLKTS
+756 
-767 YNRMTQYLHLISNT
+767 
-781 SSPTPLDV
+781 
-789 WTPSGEYIQPQI
+789 
-801 LDQVAVGYFKSYNT
+801 
-815 YDLEIESFY
+815 
-824 KTTKNRIDY
+824 TKNRIDY

-884 TKGINPSDPGI
+884 TKGLNASEPGI

-905 DKTHDISITSS
+905 DKTHDISINSS
-916 YDLSDKWKLNANFI
+916 YDLNNKWKLNANFI

-966 RFDISGTYNPKKN
+966 RFDISGTYTPKKS
-979 KEKRWKGEWVF
+979 KDKQWKGEWVF

-1003 LNFRENI
+1003 LNFRENQ

>member
-1 MKRVFFLLLIGLT
+1 MKRLIFSILLCANFYGT
-14 LSVNSQQKFTLSG
+14 SQDLFTLSG
-27 SIFESNGKETLIGA
+27 TVFENQGNETLIGA
-41 NIIIADLMTG
+41 NIIIDELKTG

-63 LAKGTY
+63 LTKGVY
-69 EISVSNIGYSNLKQ
+69 EFTISNVGCL
-83 TITLDQNI
+83 TIKETIILDKDI
-91 SMDFTLTEVIESL
+91 IRDFTLLEATEALEEVLIETNIESL
-104 DEVIIESNVE
+104 
-114 ALNIKSPQ
+114 NIRTPQ

-240 GIGLVASRLLL
+240 GVGLVASRLLL

-287 DLNTKL
+287 DLNSKL
-293 SYKLNQKNS
+293 SYKLNKKNS
-302 IYLSGYFG
+302 IYLSAYFG

-332 WNHLFNDK
+332 LNHLFNDK

-375 YDFKQYVNDR
+375 YDFNQYINNR

-398 FNPGII
+398 FNPGVIG
-404 SPNRPDS
+404 PNRSDS
-411 GINREALTNKFAFEN
+411 GINTEALTNKFAFEN

-431 INQQLSEHLSFS
+431 IKHQLSERLTVS
-443 YGTRLSSF
+443 YGSRLSSF
-451 LRLGQKELNVYENNQ
+451 LRLGQKELNLYENNQ
-466 AVGYNSD
+466 AVGYNTD
-473 LQLYEEVDPIGSES
+473 LQLYEEINPIGSES
-487 SSHSKVIK
+487 SSTNKVIK

-505 ISYKLND
+505 ISYKLD
-512 DTSLKTS
+512 DNTSLKTS

-537 PLDVWTPSGEYI
+537 PLDVWTPSGKYI
-549 QPQILDQVA
+549 QPQILDQIA
-558 VGYFKSYN
+558 IGYFKRYN
-566 TYDLE
+566 KYDLE
-571 IESFYKTTKNRIDYI
+571 IESFYKK
-586 DGANLIAN
+586 
-594 KAIEQV
+594 
-600 LLNGQ
+600 
-605 SRAYGFELLFRKNKG
+605 
-620 RFKGWFAYTL
+620 
-630 SKSEQHEYGLHSTY
+630 
-644 YRFNPGIISPNRPDS
+644 
-659 GINREALTN
+659 
-668 KFAFENAIYFDIN
+668 
-681 QQLSEHLSFS
+681 
-691 YGTRLSSF
+691 
-699 LRLGQKELN
+699 
-708 VYENNQAVGY
+708 
-718 NSDLQLYEE
+718 
-727 VDPIGSESSS
+727 
-737 HSKVIKSFLNLE
+737 
-749 PRLAISY
+749 
-756 KLNDDTSLKTS
+756 
-767 YNRMTQYLHLISNT
+767 
-781 SSPTPLDV
+781 
-789 WTPSGEYIQPQI
+789 
-801 LDQVAVGYFKSYNT
+801 
-815 YDLEIESFY
+815 
-824 KTTKNRIDY
+824 TKNRIDY

-884 TKGINPSDPGI
+884 TKGLNASDPGI

-979 KEKRWKGEWVF
+979 KDKQWKGEWVF

-1003 LNFRENI
+1003 LNFRENQ

>member
-1 MKRVFFLLLIGLT
+1 MKRLIFSILLCANFYGT
-14 LSVNSQQKFTLSG
+14 SQDLFTLSG
-27 SIFESNGKETLIGA
+27 TVFENQGNETLIGA
-41 NIIIADLMTG
+41 NIIIDELKTG

-63 LAKGTY
+63 LTKGVY
-69 EISVSNIGYSNLKQ
+69 EFTISNVGCL
-83 TITLDQNI
+83 TIKETIILDKDI
-91 SMDFTLTEVIESL
+91 IRDFTLLEATEALEEVLIETNIESL
-104 DEVIIESNVE
+104 
-114 ALNIKSPQ
+114 NIRTPQ

-240 GIGLVASRLLL
+240 GVGLVASRLLL

-293 SYKLNQKNS
+293 SYKLNKKNS
-302 IYLSGYFG
+302 IYLSAYFG

-320 ENTYGNTVVNFR
+320 ENTYGNTVINFR
-332 WNHLFNDK
+332 LNHLFNDK

-375 YDFKQYVNDR
+375 YDFNQYVNDR

-398 FNPGII
+398 FNPGVIG
-404 SPNRPDS
+404 PNRPDS
-411 GINREALTNKFAFEN
+411 GINTEALTNKFAFEN

-431 INQQLSEHLSFS
+431 IKHQLSERLTVS
-443 YGTRLSSF
+443 YGSRLSSF
-451 LRLGQKELNVYENNQ
+451 LRLGQKELNLYENNQ
-466 AVGYNSD
+466 AVGYNTD
-473 LQLYEEVDPIGSES
+473 LQLYEEINPIGSES
-487 SSHSKVIK
+487 SSTNKVIK

-505 ISYKLND
+505 ISYKLD
-512 DTSLKTS
+512 DNTSLKTS

-537 PLDVWTPSGEYI
+537 PLDVWTPSGKYI
-549 QPQILDQVA
+549 QPQILDQIA
-558 VGYFKSYN
+558 IGYFKRYN
-566 TYDLE
+566 KYDLE
-571 IESFYKTTKNRIDYI
+571 IESFYKK
-586 DGANLIAN
+586 
-594 KAIEQV
+594 
-600 LLNGQ
+600 
-605 SRAYGFELLFRKNKG
+605 
-620 RFKGWFAYTL
+620 
-630 SKSEQHEYGLHSTY
+630 
-644 YRFNPGIISPNRPDS
+644 
-659 GINREALTN
+659 
-668 KFAFENAIYFDIN
+668 
-681 QQLSEHLSFS
+681 
-691 YGTRLSSF
+691 
-699 LRLGQKELN
+699 
-708 VYENNQAVGY
+708 
-718 NSDLQLYEE
+718 
-727 VDPIGSESSS
+727 
-737 HSKVIKSFLNLE
+737 
-749 PRLAISY
+749 
-756 KLNDDTSLKTS
+756 
-767 YNRMTQYLHLISNT
+767 
-781 SSPTPLDV
+781 
-789 WTPSGEYIQPQI
+789 
-801 LDQVAVGYFKSYNT
+801 
-815 YDLEIESFY
+815 
-824 KTTKNRIDY
+824 TKNRIDY

-884 TKGINPSDPGI
+884 TKGLNASDPGI

-966 RFDISGTYNPKKN
+966 RFDISGTYTPKKN
-979 KEKRWKGEWVF
+979 KDKQWKGEWVF

-1003 LNFRENI
+1003 LNFRENQ